1 MTRFCNLMPL
11 VMSSRFQRARRVQV
25 APYPFTTL
33 QPHLGSLQYE
43 AELSLTIADIPGLIP
58 GAAYNRGLG
67 HSFLRHI
74 SRAKALIFVLDI
86 SSGLAENKEG
96 PRPWEQLALLQVR
109 LRTPQP
115 VEFTTQGLCLHF
127 ITNSCILVC
136 LVHVCDF
143 CAPAGRVEA
152 LQ

>member
-1 MTRFCNLMPL
+1 M
-11 VMSSRFQRARRVQV
+11 QV

-33 QPHLGSLQYE
+33 QPHLGSVQYE

-109 LRTPQP
+109 SRSPQP
-115 VEFTTQGLCLHF
+115 GEFMAKGCCAAF
-127 ITNSCILVC
+127 CIS
-136 LVHVCDF
+136 
-143 CAPAGRVEA
+143 
-152 LQ
+152 